1 MALNRNQLIGIYD
14 SQGDADAIKYFNAVI
29 ANGGTLTASIENA
42 ITKFVLSLK
51 SNGTW
56 NLIYDMALFAGATN
70 LFGNSGIPK
79 LKTVTPYTKLVNYNF
94 IPSTDYVA
102 TGSTAGIKGN
112 GTSKYLDTQFNP
124 LVYSSQVTNFSLFGY
139 VQGYESI
146 GTSRAIIGAQQ
157 FVDSST
163 TNTTILGWVNNGD
176 LDGGGI
182 GAVSVPTQYSPDS
195 VNNAGIQRQG
205 ALQVTTNG
213 SNTVNYYKDGTLIN
227 NPSTTTGRQPNL
239 SFYVG
244 AANTIS
250 GASYYSTRY
259 IRGYAI
265 AQGMSATQANSFA
278 SNWDTLMTAF
288 GAYTT

>member
-1 MALNRNQLIGIYD
+1 MPINTNQLIGIYD

-29 ANGGTLTASIENA
+29 ANGSTLTANTESA

-56 NLIYDMALFAGATN
+56 NLIYDMALFVGATN

-79 LKTVTPYTKLVNYNF
+79 LKTVTSYTNLVNYNF
-94 IPSTDYVA
+94 NPSTDYVA
-102 TGSTAGIKGN
+102 SGSTAGIKGN
-112 GTSKYLDTQFNP
+112 GTSKYLDTRFNP
-124 LVYSSQVTNFSLFGY
+124 LTYTQVNNFSLFSY
-139 VQGYESI
+139 VQGYETI

-182 GAVSVPTQYSPDS
+182 GAINVPVQYSPDA

-205 ALQVTTNG
+205 ALQITTNG
-213 SNTVNYYKDGTLIN
+213 SSTVNYYKDGTLIN
-227 NPSTTTGRQPNL
+227 NPSTTTGSQPNL
-239 SFYVG
+239 NFYVG
-244 AANTIS
+244 AANTVS

-265 AQGMSATQANSFA
+265 SQGMSAAQAASFA
-278 SNWDTLMTAF
+278 ASWDTLMTTF
-288 GAYTT
+288 GAYTY